1 MRKTSQLTYQV
12 KEAYNQLQWQYSD
25 DPLVGTVLN
34 YMYKRLL
41 DAGGPEFGGVDCG

>member
-1 MRKTSQLTYQV
+1 MQV
-12 KEAYNQLQWQYSD
+12 KEAYNQLQLQYSD

-41 DAGGPEFGGVDCG
+41 DAVWKLKSME